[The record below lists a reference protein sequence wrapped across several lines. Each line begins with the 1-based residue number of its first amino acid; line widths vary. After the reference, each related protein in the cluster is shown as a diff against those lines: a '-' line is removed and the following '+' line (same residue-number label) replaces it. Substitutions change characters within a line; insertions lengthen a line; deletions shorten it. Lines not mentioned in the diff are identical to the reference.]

1 MTALV
6 PMVICGLFFYFTYRI
21 FELYARR
28 KERMAIIEKLSN
40 GIDPELLRNQFNIST
55 FKDSS
60 YGSWAIRIGL
70 LLIGVGL
77 GVAIAAIIDMLAVA
91 PSEENNEVFYGF
103 RNAISVLYPS
113 LAAIFGGLG
122 LVIAYFIEKKGEDKE
137 SIQ

>member
-91 PSEENNEVFYGF
+91 PSEVNNEVFYGF